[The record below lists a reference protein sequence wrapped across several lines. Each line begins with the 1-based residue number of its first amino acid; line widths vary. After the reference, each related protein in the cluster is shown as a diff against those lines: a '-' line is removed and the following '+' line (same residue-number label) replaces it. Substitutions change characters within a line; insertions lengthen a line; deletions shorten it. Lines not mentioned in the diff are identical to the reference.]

1 MTSHQSCRPPSS
13 YGLSRDIVLRIL
25 ERSGAALL
33 VIGASAFLIAYIG
46 IALVRLRYPFELEW
60 MEGGSVLHV
69 ERILNRQPLYVRP
82 SVEFTPFIYS
92 PLYYYMSALPAQVL
106 GNGFVPLRLVSFVA
120 SLGSCVA
127 IFLLVHRRTASVF
140 ASFLASC
147 LFAASFRLTGAW
159 FDLARVDSLS
169 LFLLLVGV
177 YLSDDRRAL
186 VRTLGAAT
194 FLFLA
199 FFTKQSALI
208 VGVSIAAS
216 ALITRRR
223 FERVLVPGVLGV
235 LVVGSGLAMNAATD
249 GWYGYYV
256 FAVPARHPIETRMLT
271 EFWTRDLAT
280 HLPIAVTFCVFAL
293 VAWRWIRREPGQ
305 VVRDAALFGSLLVAS
320 YVSRIHSGGYD
331 NVLMPAA
338 AGVAIFFGIGLAAS
352 RQASRQRPLLALAF
366 TVAAG
371 IQFWMLTYSPAG
383 QVPPSA
389 GRQEGE
395 KLLQRISAIEG
406 DVYWSDHPWYSF
418 DLGKSAQAQA
428 MALTDV
434 IRAGASDSVRE
445 SLEDEMT
452 AAVEQE
458 RYAAFVV
465 DFVNFALRPPNF
477 ERHYQ
482 LVDAHL
488 ADDAF
493 HPVTGWIRA
502 PRFLFVRRSRL
513 N

>member
-1 MTSHQSCRPPSS
+1 
-13 YGLSRDIVLRIL
+13 LLRIL
-25 ERSGAALL
+25 ERSSAALL

-46 IALVRLRYPFELEW
+46 IALVRLPYPFELEW
-60 MEGGSVLHV
+60 MEGGSAVHV
-69 ERILNRQPLYVRP
+69 ERILNHQPLYVRP

-92 PLYYYMSALPAQVL
+92 PLYYYVSALPARVL
-106 GNGFVPLRLVSFVA
+106 GNGFVSLRLVSLLA
-120 SLGSCVA
+120 SLGSFVV
-127 IFLLVHRRTASVF
+127 IFLLVHRRSASAF

-147 LFAASFRLTGAW
+147 QFAATFRLTGAW

-177 YLSDDRRAL
+177 YLFDDRRPL

-208 VGVSIAAS
+208 VGISLAS
-216 ALITRRR
+216 AALITRRG
-223 FERVLVPGVLGV
+223 FERALLPGVLGI
-235 LVVGSGLAMNAATD
+235 LVVGSGLAMNVATD

-256 FAVPARHPIETRMLT
+256 FDVPARHPIETRMLID
-271 EFWTRDLAT
+271 FWRRDVAAHLA
-280 HLPIAVTFCVFAL
+280 IASGFCVFAL
-293 VAWRWIRREPGQ
+293 VAWRWIDREPGQ
-305 VVRDAALFGSLLVAS
+305 PIRDSALFGSLLVTS
-320 YVSRIHSGGYD
+320 YISRIHSGGYD

-338 AGVAIFFGIGLAAS
+338 AGVAIYFGIGLAAA
-352 RQASRQRPLLALAF
+352 RQASRHRPLLALAIILA
-366 TVAAG
+366 TG
-371 IQFWMLTYSPAG
+371 IQFLMLMYSPA
-383 QVPPSA
+383 QQLPSSA
-389 GRQEGE
+389 GREEGE
-395 KLLQRISAIEG
+395 KLLRRISAVNG
-406 DVYWSDHPWYSF
+406 DVYWAEHPWYSVV
-418 DLGKSAQAQA
+418 LGKSPQAQA
-428 MALTDV
+428 MAISDV
-434 IRAGASDSVRE
+434 VRAGGAQSVRE

-452 AAVEQE
+452 VAVEQE

-465 DFVNFALRPPNF
+465 DFDSFVLRPPNF

-488 ADDAF
+488 VDDAF

-502 PRFLFVRRSRL
+502 PRLLFVRRSRL